1 MCCLPAHGAMGNMGG
16 VFMITSLNYQKI
28 PETCVFSAGSLPFI
42 KVFIPIISCMRALLG
57 INVPT
62 ALFLLHV
69 SMLHIMRL
77 PVAHPLSFYAVCAS
91 PCAPCNH
98 LGSGGCSPTFAAS
111 FRGMVYGGNTS

>member
-1 MCCLPAHGAMGNMGG
+1 MKRCTPPHTD
-16 VFMITSLNYQKI
+16 IQKI
-28 PETCVFSAGSLPFI
+28 AETCAFSAGSLPFI
-42 KVFIPIISCMRALLG
+42 KIIDSIMGCMRALLDTD
-57 INVPT
+57 VPT

-91 PCAPCNH
+91 PCATCNH

-111 FRGMVYGGNTS
+111 FRGVVYGGNTS